1 MDSYKVK
8 HIMWTTIVVCMIL
21 VSVSGCSSAPPKQH
35 KQYCYTSQEIRKSGN
50 DTVSSNTLVKC
61 NDDPIEQIG
70 IKKMGVAK
78 QCFESPYRHQLPSGR
93 IIEGRGYACQ
103 KFDGTW
109 EIIDGRNIH

>member
-1 MDSYKVK
+1 MK
-8 HIMWTTIVVCMIL
+8 TIIL
-21 VSVSGCSSAPPKQH
+21 GLAVLSLVGCSSAPPKQH
-35 KQYCYTSQEIRKSGN
+35 KQYCHTSQEIRKQGT
-50 DTVSSNTLVKC
+50 DTVSSETVVRC

-103 KFDGTW
+103 KYDGTW
-109 EIIDGRNIH
+109 EIIDGRNVH

>member
-1 MDSYKVK
+1 MKSV
-8 HIMWTTIVVCMIL
+8 IL
-21 VSVSGCSSAPPKQH
+21 GLAVLSLVGCSSAPPKQH
-35 KQYCYTSQEIRKSGN
+35 KQYCHTSQEIRKQGN
-50 DTVSSNTLVKC
+50 DTVSSETLVRC

-103 KFDGTW
+103 KYDGTW

>member
-1 MDSYKVK
+1 MKA
-8 HIMWTTIVVCMIL
+8 IIL
-21 VSVSGCSSAPPKQH
+21 GLAVLSLVGCSSAPPKQH
-35 KQYCYTSQEIRKSGN
+35 KQYCHTSQEIRKQGK
-50 DTVSSNTLVKC
+50 DTVSSETVVRC

-103 KFDGTW
+103 KYDGTW
-109 EIIDGRNIH
+109 EVIDGRNIH